1 MAYFYAQISHF
12 CLADRSERFRPKGPL
27 RDIVRQVPAIVI
39 VGAQWGD
46 EGKGKATDLLGDRVE
61 YVVRYQGGNNAG
73 HTVVIGDQKYALHLL
88 PSGILSPSVV
98 PVIGNGVVI
107 DPGVLLQEIKGL
119 NERGIN
125 TSKLVISANAHLI
138 TPYHRTIDKVTE
150 RFLGNNKIGTTGRGI
165 GPAYAD
171 KINRIGIRVQD
182 LFDPSILEQKVEAAL
197 RDKNQVLIKVFNRKG
212 MEVQQILDEYLE
224 YADILRPYVTDTSLL
239 LNQALAAGKVVLL
252 EGSQGTLLDV
262 DHGTYPFVT
271 SSNPTAGGAC
281 AGSGIGP
288 TKITRVIGILKAY
301 TTRVGSG
308 PFPTELFDE
317 DGEALRRIGG
327 EVGVTT
333 GRNRRCGWFDAPIA
347 RYATR
352 VNGLTDFFLT
362 KLDVLTGWEK
372 IPVCV
377 AYDIDGTRVEEIP
390 TTQTDFHHAKPIY
403 EYLPGWKEDISTAR
417 SLEDLP
423 ANARSYVQYLEDISG
438 APMSAIGVG
447 PGRDETIAVR
457 DLVS

>member
-1 MAYFYAQISHF
+1 M
-12 CLADRSERFRPKGPL
+12 
-27 RDIVRQVPAIVI
+27 PAV
-39 VGAQWGD
+39 VLLGAQWGD
-46 EGKGKATDLLGDRVE
+46 EGKGKATDLLGDRVD

-73 HTVVIGDQKYALHLL
+73 HTVVIGNQKYALHLL
-88 PSGILSPSVV
+88 PSGILSPNVI

-107 DPGVLLQEIKGL
+107 DPAVLLEEIKGL
-119 NERGIN
+119 NERGID
-125 TSKLVISANAHLI
+125 TSKLKISTNAHLI
-138 TPYHRTIDKVTE
+138 TPYHRTLDKVSE
-150 RFLGNNKIGTTGRGI
+150 RFLGKSKIGTTGRGI

-171 KINRIGIRVQD
+171 KINRMGIRVQD
-182 LFDPSILEQKVEAAL
+182 LFDKSILEQKIEASL
-197 RDKNQVLIKVFNRKG
+197 HNKNQVLLKVFNRKEITVK
-212 MEVQQILDEYLE
+212 EVLDEYLG
-224 YADILRPYVTDTSLL
+224 YAEILKPYVTDTVLL
-239 LNQALAAGKVVLL
+239 LDNALKANKNILL

-271 SSNPTAGGAC
+271 SSNPTAGGAST
-281 AGSGIGP
+281 GSGIGP

-317 DGEALRRIGG
+317 DGEKLRKIGG

-347 RYATR
+347 RYAVR

-377 AYDIDGTRVEEIP
+377 AYEIDGVRVEELP
-390 TTQTDFHHAKPIY
+390 ASQTDFHHAKPIY
-403 EYLPGWKEDISTAR
+403 EYLPGWKEDISKAR
-417 SLEDLP
+417 SLSELP
-423 ANARSYVQYLEDISG
+423 KNAQAYVKFLEEISG

-447 PGRDETIAVR
+447 PGRDETISVR
-457 DLVS
+457 DLIS

>member
-1 MAYFYAQISHF
+1 M
-12 CLADRSERFRPKGPL
+12 
-27 RDIVRQVPAIVI
+27 PAIVLL
-39 VGAQWGD
+39 GAQWGD
-46 EGKGKATDLLGDRVE
+46 EGKGKATDLLGDRVD

-88 PSGILSPSVV
+88 PSGILSPNVI

-107 DPGVLLQEIKGL
+107 DPAVLLTEIKGL
-119 NERGIN
+119 NERGID
-125 TSKLVISANAHLI
+125 TSKLKISTNAHLI
-138 TPYHRTIDKVTE
+138 TPYHRTIDKVSE
-150 RFLGNNKIGTTGRGI
+150 RFLGKSKIGTTGRGI

-182 LFDPSILEQKVEAAL
+182 LFDPSILRQKIEAAL
-197 RDKNQVLIKVFNRKG
+197 HDKNQILIKVFNRKG
-212 MEVQQILDEYLE
+212 ITVDEVFDEYLG
-224 YADILRPYVTDTSLL
+224 YAQILKPYVADTALL
-239 LNQALAAGKVVLL
+239 LDQALKAGKNVLL

-271 SSNPTAGGAC
+271 SSNPTAGGAST
-281 AGSGIGP
+281 GSGIGP

-317 DGEALRRIGG
+317 DGDALRKIGG

-347 RYATR
+347 RYAVR

-377 AYDIDGTRVEEIP
+377 AYEVDGVRVDELP
-390 TTQTDFHHAKPIY
+390 ASQTDFHHAKPIY
-403 EYLPGWKEDISTAR
+403 EYLPGWKENISKAK
-417 SLEDLP
+417 SVAELPKNAQEYVKFLEK
-423 ANARSYVQYLEDISG
+423 VSG
-438 APMSAIGVG
+438 APISAIGVG
-447 PGRDETIAVR
+447 PGRDETIVVK
-457 DLVS
+457 DLIK